1 MKNMFKKVICAG
13 LIGLLVLGNTC
24 NTVEAEI
31 IQGKEGK
38 TYITMDKIELE
49 ENKLVLEECFKI
61 KSYKTIWNKKKNT
74 YTVEFKTNK
83 KTSCKD
89 VKKIVK
95 QVAKK
100 LHGST
105 IEKEFKEFR
114 TYNILVK
121 AKDKKGH
128 IHTSYIKGHK
138 IIK

>member
-1 MKNMFKKVICAG
+1 MKNMFKKIVCVG
-13 LIGLLVLGNTC
+13 LVGLLVLGS
-24 NTVEAEI
+24 VGVAEAKV
-31 IQGKEGK
+31 IQSKEGR
-38 TYITMDKIELE
+38 TYVTMDKIELE

-74 YTVEFKTNK
+74 YTVEFKANK

-89 VKKIVK
+89 TKKIVK

-128 IHTSYIKGHK
+128 MHTSYIKGHRVK
-138 IIK
+138 

>member
-1 MKNMFKKVICAG
+1 MKNMFKKLVCVG
-13 LIGLLVLGNTC
+13 LVGLMFLGS
-24 NTVEAEI
+24 VGVAEAKV
-31 IQGKEGK
+31 IQGTKGRS
-38 TYITMDKIELE
+38 YITYDKIELE

-74 YTVEFKTNK
+74 YTVEFKANK

-89 VKKIVK
+89 TKKIVK

-138 IIK
+138 VK

>member
-1 MKNMFKKVICAG
+1 MKNMFKKIVCVG
-13 LIGLLVLGNTC
+13 LVGLFVLGS
-24 NTVEAEI
+24 VGIAEAKL
-31 IQGKEGK
+31 IQGTKGR
-38 TYITMDKIELE
+38 TYVTMDKIELE

-74 YTVEFKTNK
+74 YTVEFKANK

-89 VKKIVK
+89 TKKIVK

-100 LHGST
+100 LHGSDT